1 MKFSITIY
9 LMAVLI
15 SVFGLQICMGTG
27 SLSNPAL
34 NAALENIRPEVI
46 RAHIRFL
53 ADDLL
58 EGRRPG
64 TRGYQLAANY
74 VAAHFEALALEP
86 AGTNGSYFQEV
97 PLRKVDVVPNDSS
110 LTLVRSGQSQTLKYA
125 EDYLMSGEYLRN
137 KIDVSAPMVF
147 VGFGVTAPELKY
159 DDYARVDV
167 KGKIVAQLWGA
178 PAFFPHNQRAYYS
191 LDAMKAKNAVA
202 HGALGILTFLTPERE
217 KMWPWDWKVRQSKM
231 GQMCW
236 LDGDGTPHTG
246 RVGIFPEIRTRVT
259 LSRSGAEALFV
270 GALKSLEEVF
280 AAAEANEPP
289 SFDLPVEARTKTVTQ
304 HEQIKSPNVAAVLRG
319 SDPLL
324 RDEYVVFTAHLDHLG
339 VGEPVEGDD
348 IYNGAVDNASGTAAL
363 LEVARAFS
371 SLLQKPQRSLLFL
384 AVTGEEK
391 GLLGSEYFVEYP
403 TVPLTNIVANVNIDC
418 LMMFHAM
425 LDTVAHGAEH
435 SSLGPVVEHAASRMG
450 LKVSPDPMPEEVIFI
465 RADQFSF
472 VRKGVPA
479 VYLDWGIQTG
489 DPKQDGVEMMTKW
502 LQTIYHRPK
511 DDFNQ
516 PMDFVAAVKHAQ
528 INFLVGYLVA
538 NETARPTWNPGDFF
552 GEKFGRMRTE

>member
-1 MKFSITIY
+1 MKTSITMC
-9 LMAVLI
+9 LVAGLVL
-15 SVFGLQICMGTG
+15 GLGLPTCTGTG
-27 SLSNPAL
+27 NLTDPAVS
-34 NAALENIRPEVI
+34 AALDKIRPEAI

-97 PLRKVDVVPNDSS
+97 PLRKVDVVPSDSS
-110 LTLVRSGQSQTLKYA
+110 LILVRSDQLQTLKYA

-137 KIDVSAPMVF
+137 KIDVSAHVVF

-159 DDYARVDV
+159 DDYASVDV
-167 KGKIVAQLWGA
+167 RGKIVAQLWGA
-178 PAFFPHNQRAYYS
+178 PASFPHNQRAYYS

-202 HGALGILTFLTPERE
+202 HSAVGILTFLTPERE
-217 KMWPWDWKVRQSKM
+217 KMWPWERTVRKFKM

-236 LDGDGTPHTG
+236 LDKDDTPQIG
-246 RVGIFPEIRTRVT
+246 YFGIFPEIRARMS
-259 LSRSGAEALFV
+259 LSRAGAEALFA
-270 GALKSLEEVF
+270 GAPKSLEEIF

-289 SFDLPVEARTKTVTQ
+289 AFDLPVEARIKMLAR
-304 HEQIKSPNVAAVLRG
+304 HESIKSTNVAAVLRG

-324 RDEYVVFTAHLDHLG
+324 REEYVVFTAHLDHLG

-363 LEVARAFS
+363 LEVARAFA
-371 SLLQKPQRSLLFL
+371 SLPQRPRRSVLFL
-384 AVTGEEK
+384 AVTGEEMAV
-391 GLLGSEYFVEYP
+391 LGSEYFAHYP
-403 TVPLTNIVANVNIDC
+403 TVPLTSIVANVNIDC
-418 LMMFHAM
+418 AMVIHAL
-425 LDTVAHGAEH
+425 LDVVAYGAEH

-450 LKVSPDPMPEEVIFI
+450 LKVSPDPIPEEVIFI
-465 RADQFSF
+465 RSDQFSF

-479 VYLDWGIQTG
+479 VYLDGGFRTG
-489 DPKQDGVEMMTKW
+489 DPQLDGAALMKKW
-502 LQTIYHRPK
+502 LQTLYHTPK

-516 PMDFVAAVKHAQ
+516 PMDFAAAAKHTQ
-528 INFLVGYLVA
+528 INFLVGYVVA
-538 NETARPTWNPGDFF
+538 NETARPMWNPSDFF
-552 GEKFGRMRTE
+552 GEKFGRMR